1 MSSTLR
7 DCLVEELGIDIF
19 FTNRSKTGM
28 RFCWGCYLA
37 IIKAIEQAQ
46 NTFKAGSWPSDLPAF
61 NDVLIIEIFISK
73 SAWYNQKNN
82 FASIK
87 KNYPDMVDWLDQ
99 DSTTMDEDQEAWGEY
114 QQKYTLDDL
123 KEYLD
128 LGGRL
133 KRRRMSSCPQSS
145 DDKRLHLKGK
155 GKSHKKK

>member
-1 MSSTLR
+1 
-7 DCLVEELGIDIF
+7 
-19 FTNRSKTGM
+19 
-28 RFCWGCYLA
+28 
-37 IIKAIEQAQ
+37 
-46 NTFKAGSWPSDLPAF
+46 
-61 NDVLIIEIFISK
+61 
-73 SAWYNQKNN
+73 
-82 FASIK
+82 
-87 KNYPDMVDWLDQ
+87 MVDWLDQ